1 VSSDSGRCEAVVVGA
16 GFAGLAAAKRLT
28 EAGVEVQV
36 LEARD
41 RVGGR
46 VLTDQRLVPGVP
58 LELGA
63 QMVHGRTAVTHDWLR
78 RAGLSVGPL
87 RVHQR
92 SRIVLGRRVGR
103 FPWFGLPFHPAVGVR
118 ATWRGFRTIPRA
130 LARYDGEDRTLRQVL
145 DDWSA
150 SPAARA
156 LVDVLHAHTYATDPD
171 SIGVV
176 GPAEEERAAEEPF
189 GFRNFR
195 VVEGYSAL
203 AERAAAA
210 LGGRLRTNAPVT
222 DIVLGRDDVRVCI
235 EAAADASA
243 AEVCA
248 RYVVVTVPL
257 GVLKEGTIRFD
268 PPLPPD
274 KLAAIQRLGFGDAYA
289 LQLVVRGGTMRR
301 RLGDFG
307 ILWGD
312 TATSFHRP
320 RVGLGE
326 PVEVVTAF
334 TVGREARRRCA
345 LDDGAMVAATVAEW
359 EAVVPHGVTL
369 GTVAGFAVHRW
380 TADPW
385 TRGAYSFFPPG
396 SGPADRHTLAAPVDQ
411 RIFFAGEATDTTG
424 QSATV
429 AGAIVSGE
437 RAAEELLAARR
448 NRLPDRWP
456 KGEAA
461 RRIGYPR
468 SRSVAG

>member
-1 VSSDSGRCEAVVVGA
+1 MGA

-36 LEARD
+36 LEARE

-46 VLTDQRLVPGVP
+46 VLTDRRLVPGVP

-320 RVGLGE
+320 RVGLG
-326 PVEVVTAF
+326 
-334 TVGREARRRCA
+334 GRRGRDGLHRRTRGPSSLCARRRR
-345 LDDGAMVAATVAEW
+345 DGRGDRRGMGGGRPPRSDPRNGRGLRGPPMDRRPVDPRRLLVLPARQWTGGPTHSGRPGRPTDLLCRGGDRYHRTVGDGRRGDRERR
-359 EAVVPHGVTL
+359 T
-369 GTVAGFAVHRW
+369 RR
-380 TADPW
+380 
-385 TRGAYSFFPPG
+385 RGAARGAPQSTPG
-396 SGPADRHTLAAPVDQ
+396 
-411 RIFFAGEATDTTG
+411 
-424 QSATV
+424 
-429 AGAIVSGE
+429 
-437 RAAEELLAARR
+437 
-448 NRLPDRWP
+448 
-456 KGEAA
+456 
-461 RRIGYPR
+461 
-468 SRSVAG
+468 